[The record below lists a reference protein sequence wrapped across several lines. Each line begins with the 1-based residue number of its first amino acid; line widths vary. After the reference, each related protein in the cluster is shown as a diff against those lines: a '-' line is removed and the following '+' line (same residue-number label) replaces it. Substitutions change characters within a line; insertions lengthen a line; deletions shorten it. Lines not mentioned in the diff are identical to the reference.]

1 MIVEISN
8 RNDGYVIASEPRITG
23 DGYYESA
30 ILDPEGN
37 IVELLA
43 LIII

>member
-1 MIVEISN
+1 MEISN

-30 ILDPEGN
+30 ILDPKGN
-37 IVELLA
+37 FVELLA
-43 LIII
+43 SRII